1 MTAFLVALFLLI
13 PLSLGFVLL
22 VAEGRDRLY
31 LLYGVLLAW
40 VALAPLTALVHV
52 WLPFVGGSDDFSYF
66 DLGNTSIQSGAD
78 IFDIARFSDVME
90 QPGYLVLL
98 SLISL
103 VSGADLLAYKFLNLA
118 FLIALAITWYRI
130 ALLLESATFGRT
142 VFVGILALTPLWF
155 YVFFVLK
162 DITIVLLQ
170 SLFLLGL
177 VQQWRSNQLSAWF
190 LIALATLA
198 LLPFRT
204 FLVVQNVLV
213 LLGSIGLKQFGREF
227 GGRILPLMFA
237 LIVAVMVLAIGSN
250 SEIMAALGVVTEHR
264 IIGSVEMRESVRTM
278 QEGSDMNRA
287 LFPLIY
293 LFSETA
299 GLSPMIW
306 ESFDADWL
314 RGVLALPWIVLVVPF
329 FVLGVLWI
337 FKAPPGSPISK
348 SLIEKFRLSR
358 FVTTPWG
365 GLLFFIMSMI
375 AISWIVGDTT
385 RWRIPD
391 MPVVAAIAMAGWTF
405 GSRRIREQVLIFWM
419 TGAGTLF
426 LLYYLLR
433 GG

>member
-1 MTAFLVALFLLI
+1 MTAFIVALFLLI
-13 PLSLGFVLL
+13 PPTLGFALF
-22 VAEGRDRLY
+22 VAEKRDRAY
-31 LLYGVLLAW
+31 LFNGVLLAW

-52 WLPFVGGSDDFSYF
+52 WLPFTTIGDDFSYF
-66 DLGNTSIQSGAD
+66 DLGSAATQSVAD
-78 IFDIARFSDVME
+78 IFDFSRYSDVME

-103 VSGADLLAYKFLNLA
+103 VSGHDLLVYKLLNLT
-118 FLIALAITWYRI
+118 FLIVLATTWYRV
-130 ALLLESATFGRT
+130 AVLLESAAFGRV

-155 YVFFVLK
+155 YVFYVLK

-170 SLFLLGL
+170 SLFLLGITK
-177 VQQWRSNQLSAWF
+177 QWRSNQLNAWF
-190 LIALATLA
+190 LIVLATLA

-213 LLGSIGLKQFGREF
+213 LLGVIGLKQFGREF
-227 GGRILPLMFA
+227 GARILPLILA
-237 LIVAVMVLAIGSN
+237 SIVAVVVLAIGGDT
-250 SEIMAALGVVTEHR
+250 ETMATLGVFTEHR
-264 IIGSVEMRESVRTM
+264 VIGSVAMRESVTTM
-278 QEGSDMNRA
+278 QQSSDMNRA

-299 GLSPMIW
+299 ALNPKGW

-314 RGVLALPWIVLVVPF
+314 RGFLALPWIFIVVPF
-329 FVLGVLWI
+329 FLLGVHWI
-337 FKAPPGSPISK
+337 LKRPHGAPTSM
-348 SLIEKFRLSR
+348 SLLEKLRVSR

-365 GLLFFIMSMI
+365 GPLLFILSMMVV
-375 AISWIVGDTT
+375 SWIVGDTT

-391 MPVVAAIAMAGWTF
+391 MPVIATIAMAGWTF
-405 GSRRIREQVLIFWM
+405 GSRRIREQVLIVWV
-419 TGAGTLF
+419 TGCGALF